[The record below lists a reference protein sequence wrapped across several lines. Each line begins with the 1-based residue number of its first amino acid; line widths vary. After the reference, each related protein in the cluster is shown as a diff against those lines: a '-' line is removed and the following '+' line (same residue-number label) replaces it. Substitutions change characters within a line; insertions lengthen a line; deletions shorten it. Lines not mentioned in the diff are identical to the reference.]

1 MPSKD
6 NRDDLRAVLDLLKP
20 KTKGPANK
28 RVLDSWI
35 NQIENSLT
43 NERSGRLAWLVASTV
58 VTVALQR
65 AVDGDGRSRFLLK
78 GGTMLQHRLGGI
90 ARATRD
96 LDGMVRGDIEGY
108 LEVLDDVFKEQWG
121 PLQLHRGEVEV
132 IETPA
137 KIIKPRAFMVS
148 IMLKGD
154 TWRKI
159 KVEISPGEG
168 GAGDEYEEI
177 KPPSFAGLG
186 LPTPDS
192 LTALAMRYQIAQ
204 KVHSATD
211 PHNPPEYVNNRPR
224 DVVDLILIRDL
235 VKAVDSPA
243 NAEIREAIV
252 DVFAVRAVEAQKLN
266 RLTRTW
272 PARLSVL
279 SNWEIDYRAAAE
291 KVGITLSVEE
301 AVAEVNTWLDE
312 IDGLSKV
319 GGQSS
324 RPL

>member
-1 MPSKD
+1 
-6 NRDDLRAVLDLLKP
+6 
-20 KTKGPANK
+20 
-28 RVLDSWI
+28 
-35 NQIENSLT
+35 
-43 NERSGRLAWLVASTV
+43 
-58 VTVALQR
+58 
-65 AVDGDGRSRFLLK
+65 
-78 GGTMLQHRLGGI
+78 
-90 ARATRD
+90 
-96 LDGMVRGDIEGY
+96 
-108 LEVLDDVFKEQWG
+108 
-121 PLQLHRGEVEV
+121 
-132 IETPA
+132 
-137 KIIKPRAFMVS
+137 
-148 IMLKGD
+148 
-154 TWRKI
+154 
-159 KVEISPGEG
+159 
-168 GAGDEYEEI
+168 
-177 KPPSFAGLG
+177 
-186 LPTPDS
+186 
-192 LTALAMRYQIAQ
+192 MRYQIAQ